1 MTTHMSRAGLLIG
14 LGLIIIATV
23 IGYDAMMMDVP
34 KVHAKVGPRVFPIL
48 VAAGLGIAGVLTLIN
63 VRRKDFPV
71 AEGDTDWRAVGIMAL
86 GLFVHL
92 NILKPLGFIPAGLA
106 LFMAVS
112 LALGSRKYLRDGL
125 IGLALVSLAYIGFTQ
140 FLGLQLPAGILQGI
154 L

>member
-1 MTTHMSRAGLLIG
+1 MTTHMSRAGLTIG
-14 LGLIIIATV
+14 LGLIITAAV

-48 VAAGLGIAGVLTLIN
+48 VAAGLGIAGVFTLIN
-63 VRRKDFPV
+63 VRQKEFPV
-71 AEGDTDWRAVGIMAL
+71 AEGETDWRAFGIMAA

-112 LALGSRKYLRDGL
+112 FALGSRNYLRDSI
-125 IGLALVSLAYIGFTQ
+125 IGLMLVSAAYFGFTQ